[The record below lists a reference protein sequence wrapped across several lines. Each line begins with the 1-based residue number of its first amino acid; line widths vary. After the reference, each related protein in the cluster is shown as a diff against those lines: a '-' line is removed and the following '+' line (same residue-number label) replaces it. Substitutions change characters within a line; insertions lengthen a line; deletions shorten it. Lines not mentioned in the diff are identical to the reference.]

1 MRFLLDTCAFL
12 WLVIDD
18 PKLSARVRELVV
30 NPENEILLSA
40 ASAWEIG
47 VKQALGKLPLPEPAD
62 PYVTKKRTQHAIQ
75 SLAIDEE
82 SALMA
87 HRLEHLHRDPFDRL
101 LICQAITHG
110 LTVATPDPLIR
121 QYPVRTIW

>member
-1 MRFLLDTCAFL
+1 MTC
-12 WLVIDD
+12 
-18 PKLSARVRELVV
+18 S
-30 NPENEILLSA
+30 ENEILLSA
-40 ASAWEIG
+40 ASAWEIA
-47 VKQALGKLPLPEPAD
+47 VKQALGKLDLPQPAS
-62 PYVTKKRTQHAIQ
+62 PYVTKKREQHAIQ

-87 HRLEHLHRDPFDRL
+87 HRLALLHRDPFDRL

-121 QYPVRTIW
+121 QYPVRTVW